1 MPKKITMTTKP
12 QGALADDWVAGTTDA
27 KPTDRSAVQTANS
40 KAEAVALKRLT
51 IDIPEELHTRIKS
64 QCALRRT
71 KMTDEIRKLLEDNF
85 AGDA

>member
-12 QGALADDWVAGTTDA
+12 QGALADDWVAGTIEV
-27 KPTDRSAVQTANS
+27 KPTDSSAVAIANS
-40 KAEAVALKRLT
+40 DVETVALKRLT
-51 IDIPEELHTRIKS
+51 IDIPQELHTRIKS

-71 KMTDEIRKLLEDNF
+71 KMTDEIRKLLEDSF